1 MAGARFA
8 AEFRARLAD
17 PPSCALQGAA
27 TLWSSAM
34 AKKIV
39 IEKDLPIPMRD
50 GTVLKAD
57 LYRPDGPQRLPVL
70 LNRTPYGKS
79 GPMLRQAMDPVRAAL
94 NDYNVLIQDC
104 RGRYRSEGTWTCFM
118 SELDDGY
125 DTVEWAAR
133 QPWADGKVG
142 TWGSSYMGVT
152 QWLAAGQAPPSL
164 KAMAP
169 ALTASNYH
177 DGWTYQG
184 GAFSLGF
191 NLSWTM
197 TALATDRLMKARA
210 HNPEASS
217 ELGRVVGGIDEMR
230 QWLEII
236 ALKELPMFRIGAPFF
251 LDWLDHPA
259 YDSYWRG
266 IDIEAHHNRITVP
279 AFNLGGWYDIFLGGT
294 LRNFT
299 GMQSRG
305 ATAQARDG
313 QRLLVGPWAHGLPRA
328 NMAGDADFGYR
339 STPLSIDQD
348 RIILNFFDLWLKEIR
363 HADSARVRLFV
374 MGPNRWRD
382 ENEWPLARTDWL
394 RFYLHSRGRAN
405 SAAGDGALSPQPP
418 GDEREDSY
426 VYNPLDPAPT
436 CGGGLCCYP
445 AVVPGGAFDQR
456 AIENRADVL
465 VYSTEPL
472 SEDLEVTGPIRLTLY
487 ASSSA
492 PDTDFTAKLVDVE
505 PGGQARNL
513 TDGIIRARYRQSPSD
528 PGLLKPGEVEE
539 YTIDLGA
546 TCNVFAA
553 GHRIRLEISSSN
565 FPRFDRNPNTGH
577 DLFAD
582 AETRPALQTVMHRT
596 GCASHLTLPVI
607 PARA

>member
-1 MAGARFA
+1 
-8 AEFRARLAD
+8 
-17 PPSCALQGAA
+17 
-27 TLWSSAM
+27 M

-39 IEKDLPIPMRD
+39 IEKDIPVPMRD

-57 LYRPDGPQRLPVL
+57 LYRPDGPERLPVL

-79 GPMLRQAMDPVRAAL
+79 GPALRQAMDPVRAAL

-104 RGRYRSEGTWTCFM
+104 RGRYRSEGNWTCFM

-133 QPWADGKVG
+133 QAWANGKVA

-169 ALTASNYH
+169 QLTASNYH

-184 GAFSLGF
+184 GAFCLGF

-197 TALATDRLMKARA
+197 TALAPDRLMKARA
-210 HNPEASS
+210 HDPQAPG
-217 ELGRVVGGIDEMR
+217 ELGRVIGGIDEMR
-230 QWLEII
+230 QWLEVL
-236 ALKELPMFRIGAPFF
+236 ALRELPMFRIGAPYFF
-251 LDWLDHPA
+251 DWLEHPA
-259 YDSYWRG
+259 YDDYWRR
-266 IDIEAHHNRITVP
+266 IDVEAYHERITVP
-279 AFNLGGWYDIFLGGT
+279 AFNIGGWYDIFLGGT

-305 ATAQARDG
+305 ASAQARSG
-313 QRLLVGPWAHGLPRA
+313 QQLMVGPWAHGLPRA

-348 RIILNFFDLWLKEIR
+348 RLVLNFFDRWLKDIHR
-363 HADSARVRLFV
+363 GDAPARVRLFV

-382 ENEWPLARTDWL
+382 ENEWPLKRTDWQ
-394 RFYLHSRGRAN
+394 RWYLHSRGRAN
-405 SAAGDGALSPQPP
+405 SAAGDGALSPHAP
-418 GDEREDSY
+418 GDEPADSY
-426 VYNPLDPAPT
+426 VYNPLDPTPT
-436 CGGGLCCYP
+436 RGGGLCCYP

-456 AIENRADVL
+456 AIESRADVL

-472 SEDLEVTGPIRLTLY
+472 REEIEVTGPIRLTLY

-492 PDTDFTAKLVDVE
+492 PDTDFTAKLVDVA
-505 PGGQARNL
+505 PDGHARNL
-513 TDGIIRARYRQSPSD
+513 TDGIIRARYRESPSHPVLLT
-528 PGLLKPGEVEE
+528 PGAVYE
-539 YTIDLGA
+539 YTIEVGA

-553 GHRIRLEISSSN
+553 GHRIRLEIASCN

-582 AETRPALQTVMHRT
+582 AETTPALQTVMHRA
-596 GCASHLTLPVI
+596 GYASHLTLPVI

>member
-1 MAGARFA
+1 
-8 AEFRARLAD
+8 
-17 PPSCALQGAA
+17 
-27 TLWSSAM
+27 
-34 AKKIV
+34 
-39 IEKDLPIPMRD
+39 
-50 GTVLKAD
+50 
-57 LYRPDGPQRLPVL
+57 
-70 LNRTPYGKS
+70 
-79 GPMLRQAMDPVRAAL
+79 
-94 NDYNVLIQDC
+94 
-104 RGRYRSEGTWTCFM
+104 
-118 SELDDGY
+118 
-125 DTVEWAAR
+125 
-133 QPWADGKVG
+133 
-142 TWGSSYMGVT
+142 MGVT

-251 LDWLDHPA
+251 FDWLDHPA

>member
-1 MAGARFA
+1 
-8 AEFRARLAD
+8 
-17 PPSCALQGAA
+17 
-27 TLWSSAM
+27 M

-39 IEKDLPIPMRD
+39 IEKDLSIPMRD
-50 GTVLKAD
+50 GTVLKGD

-104 RGRYRSEGTWTCFM
+104 RGRYRSGGTWTCFI
-118 SELDDGY
+118 SELEDGY
-125 DTVEWAAR
+125 DTVEWVAR

-152 QWLAAGQAPPSL
+152 QWLAASQAPPSL

-197 TALATDRLMKARA
+197 TALAPDRLMKARA

-217 ELGRVVGGIDEMR
+217 ELGRVIGGIDEMR
-230 QWLEII
+230 QWLEM
-236 ALKELPMFRIGAPFF
+236 LPLNELPMFRFGAPYFF
-251 LDWLDHPA
+251 DWLDHPA
-259 YDSYWRG
+259 YDGYWRA
-266 IDIEAHHNRITVP
+266 IDVETYHDRINVP
-279 AFNLGGWYDIFLGGT
+279 AFNIGGWYDIFLGGT
-294 LRNFT
+294 LRNFA

-313 QRLLVGPWAHGLPRA
+313 QQLLVGPWSHGLPRA

-348 RIILNFFDLWLKEIR
+348 RIVLNFFDRWLKDIR
-363 HADSARVRLFV
+363 RADTARVQLFV

-382 ENEWPLARTDWL
+382 ENEWPLARTDWQ

-405 SAAGDGALSPQPP
+405 SAAGDGTLSPQPP

-426 VYNPLDPAPT
+426 VYNPLDPTPT
-436 CGGGLCCYP
+436 RGGGLCCYP

-492 PDTDFTAKLVDVE
+492 PDTDFTAKLVDVD

-528 PGLLKPGEVEE
+528 PRLLKPGEVDE

-546 TCNVFAA
+546 TSNVFAA

-582 AETRPALQTVMHRT
+582 AETRPALQTVMHRA
-596 GCASHLTLPVI
+596 GRASCLTLPVI

>member
-1 MAGARFA
+1 MAN
-8 AEFRARLAD
+8 
-17 PPSCALQGAA
+17 
-27 TLWSSAM
+27 
-34 AKKIV
+34 KIL
-39 IEKDLPIPMRD
+39 IEKDIPIPMRD
-50 GTVLKAD
+50 GTVLKGD
-57 LYRPDGPQRLPVL
+57 LYRPDGPERLPVL

-79 GPMLRQAMDPVRAAL
+79 GAMLRQAMDSVRAAL
-94 NDYNVLIQDC
+94 NGYNVLIQDC

-118 SELDDGY
+118 SELEDGY

-133 QPWADGKVG
+133 QPWADGKVA

-152 QWLAAGQAPPSL
+152 QWLAASQAPPSL

-169 ALTASNYH
+169 ALTASDYH

-191 NLSWTM
+191 NFSWTM
-197 TALATDRLMKARA
+197 TALAPDCLMKARA

-217 ELGRVVGGIDEMR
+217 ELGRVMGGIDQMREGLEM
-230 QWLEII
+230 LP
-236 ALKELPMFRIGAPFF
+236 LKELPVFRIGAPFF
-251 LDWLDHPA
+251 FDWLDHPA
-259 YDSYWRG
+259 YDSYWRS
-266 IDIEAHHNRITVP
+266 IDIEAHHDRITVP
-279 AFNLGGWYDIFLGGT
+279 AFNIGGWYDIFLRGT

-299 GMQSRG
+299 GMQARG
-305 ATAQARDG
+305 ATADARDG
-313 QRLLVGPWAHGLPRA
+313 QHLLIGPWAHGLPRA

-348 RIILNFFDLWLKEIR
+348 RILLNFFDRWLKGIHHSDEP
-363 HADSARVRLFV
+363 AKVRLFV

-382 ENEWPLARTDWL
+382 ENEWPLGRTDWT

-405 SAAGDGALSPQPP
+405 SAAGDGALSITPP
-418 GDEREDSY
+418 GDEQADCF

-436 CGGGLCCYP
+436 RGGGLCCYAP
-445 AVVPGGAFDQR
+445 VVPGGAFDQR
-456 AIENRADVL
+456 AIEQRADVL

-472 SEDLEVTGPIRLTLY
+472 TQDLEVTGPIELILY
-487 ASSSA
+487 AASSA

-513 TDGIIRARYRQSPSD
+513 TDGIIRARYRQSRSD
-528 PGLLKPGEVEE
+528 PHLLKPGEVEE
-539 YTIDLGA
+539 YTIELGA

-582 AETRPALQTVMHRT
+582 GQTCPALQTVMHRA
-596 GCASHLTLPVI
+596 GYASYLALPVI
-607 PARA
+607 PERA

>member
-1 MAGARFA
+1 MAN
-8 AEFRARLAD
+8 
-17 PPSCALQGAA
+17 
-27 TLWSSAM
+27 
-34 AKKIV
+34 KIV

-50 GTVLKAD
+50 GIVLKAD

-118 SELDDGY
+118 SELNDGY

-152 QWLAAGQAPPSL
+152 QWLAASQAPPSL

-184 GAFSLGF
+184 GAFALGF

-197 TALATDRLMKARA
+197 TALAPDRLMKARA
-210 HNPEASS
+210 NNPEASS
-217 ELGRVVGGIDEMR
+217 ELGRVIGGIDQMR
-230 QWLEII
+230 QILETI
-236 ALKELPMFRIGAPFF
+236 ALKELPLFRIGAPFF
-251 LDWLDHPA
+251 FDWLDHPA
-259 YDSYWRG
+259 YDSYWRD
-266 IDIEAHHNRITVP
+266 IDIGAHHDHITVP
-279 AFNLGGWYDIFLGGT
+279 AFNIGGWYDIFLGGT

-305 ATAQARDG
+305 AAAQARDG
-313 QRLLVGPWAHGLPRA
+313 QQLLVGPWSHGLPRA

-348 RIILNFFDLWLKEIR
+348 RMVLNFFDRWLKEIPP
-363 HADSARVRLFV
+363 ADTARVRLFV

-382 ENEWPLARTDWL
+382 ENEWPLARTDWQ

-405 SAAGDGALSPQPP
+405 SAAGDGALSTQAP

-436 CGGGLCCYP
+436 RGGGLCCYP

-465 VYSTEPL
+465 VYTTEPL
-472 SEDLEVTGPIRLTLY
+472 TAEVEVTGPIRLTLY

-513 TDGIIRARYRQSPSD
+513 TDGIIRARYRHSPSD
-528 PGLLKPGEVEE
+528 PRLLKPGEVEE

-546 TCNVFAA
+546 TCNVFLA

-577 DLFAD
+577 ELFAG
-582 AETRPALQTVMHRT
+582 AETRPALQTVMHRA

-607 PARA
+607 PVRA